1 MASIPPQYRA
11 TVDQIAQSAAEWVAR
26 DLERTHKLL
35 TCLIE
40 SDASF
45 IENLAA
51 GDADL
56 VRSLLIIAIFE
67 ALEKSERAED
77 PEDVLYLSVD
87 ERCDLERL
95 MAVIG
100 EVKNAGVTDEQAS
113 KIDAVVGTLAHILR
127 I

>member
-1 MASIPPQYRA
+1 MATIPPQYRA

-26 DLERTHKLL
+26 DSERTVKFLQCLL
-35 TCLIE
+35 
-40 SDASF
+40 DGDDMF
-45 IENLAA
+45 IEQLAK
-51 GDADL
+51 GDPKL

-95 MAVIG
+95 MTVLG
-100 EVKNAGVTDEQAS
+100 EVKDAGVTDDQAS
-113 KIDAVVGTLAHILR
+113 KIDAVVGTLAHILN

>member
-1 MASIPPQYRA
+1 MGSIPAKYRA

-26 DLERTHKLL
+26 DLDRTHKLL
-35 TCLIE
+35 MCLIE

-45 IENLAA
+45 IEQLAA
-51 GDADL
+51 GDAAL

-95 MAVIG
+95 MTVLG
-100 EVKNAGVTDEQAS
+100 EVKDAGVTDDQAS
-113 KIDAVVGTLAHILR
+113 KIDAVVGSLAHILR

>member
-1 MASIPPQYRA
+1 MATIPAKYRA
-11 TVDQIAQSAAEWVAR
+11 TVDQIAQSAAEWAAR
-26 DLERTHKLL
+26 DLERTTKLIM
-35 TCLIE
+35 CLID

-45 IENLAA
+45 IEQLVA
-51 GDADL
+51 GDAEL

-67 ALEKSERAED
+67 ALEKSERAQD

-95 MAVIG
+95 MTVLG
-100 EVKNAGVTDEQAS
+100 EVKDAGVTDEQAS

>member
-1 MASIPPQYRA
+1 MATIPPKYRA

-26 DLERTHKLL
+26 DLERTVKLL

-40 SDASF
+40 SDTSF
-45 IENLAA
+45 IEQLAA
-51 GDADL
+51 GDGEL

-77 PEDVLYLSVD
+77 PEDVLYLSID

-95 MAVIG
+95 MPVLG
-100 EVKNAGVTDEQAS
+100 EIKDAGTTADQAS
-113 KIDAVVGTLAHILR
+113 KIEAIVGTLARILR